1 MTHREGLPADHADA
15 PDAAIGTAP
24 QDEWYRDTHAATCGK
39 ERRAAAGLP
48 EGGGDRESLDQW
60 VAEQLAGL
68 NESELLRV
76 KAKLDEIAATRPVVD
91 RRSPTEREIARRTA
105 EKLRTGR

>member
-1 MTHREGLPADHADA
+1 MTHREGLPAEHADV

-24 QDEWYRDTHAATCGK
+24 QDEWYRDTHAT
-39 ERRAAAGLP
+39 
-48 EGGGDRESLDQW
+48 RESLDQW
-60 VAEQLAGL
+60 IAEQLAGL

-91 RRSPTEREIARRTA
+91 RRSPTEREIDRRTA
-105 EKLRTGR
+105 EQLRTGR